1 MNIAAN
7 MRYDNDYKGFHDLSG
22 EYMFKNLTKVERAW
36 VLYDVGNSAF
46 TMLACSLIPIWF
58 KALAIGT
65 APGQI
70 SSDQATAYYSISIS
84 VVTVVVAV
92 LGPICGAIADHKDMK
107 KIFFTTAVAC
117 GVAGCILNGFATSWV
132 AFIVIYVVTKIFYSA
147 SLTFY
152 DSMLNDVT
160 TDERMDQVS
169 SYGYAWGYIGSCIPF
184 ILAMIAYI
192 LSGGLSEDLM
202 WFSPKVGRIIGFA
215 ITGIWWLAVTMPL
228 IKNYKQINY
237 VEPEQHAI
245 RKVFSKIFN
254 TLKRIGTEDKKVL
267 FFLIAFFL
275 YIDGV
280 GTIIDNCINIGTDLG
295 LPTVGQ
301 VVFLLATQVVAFGGS
316 LVFARLSQKY
326 DTVTLIL
333 ICIVGYF
340 CVCVYA
346 LTLKSLLDFGILAF
360 GVGCFQGSI
369 QSLSRS
375 YFSKIIPAENSGEYF
390 GIYDIFAKGA
400 SFLGSAVITW
410 VKLAGGTINIA
421 VASLA
426 IFFLLGFIFLKMA
439 DKQPMKNEQ
448 A

>member
-1 MNIAAN
+1 
-7 MRYDNDYKGFHDLSG
+7 
-22 EYMFKNLTKVERAW
+22 MFKNLTKVERAW

-58 KALAIGT
+58 KAMAIGT

-84 VVTVVVAV
+84 IVTVVVAV
-92 LGPICGAIADHKDMK
+92 LGPIFGAIADHKDMK

-117 GVAGCILNGFATSWV
+117 GVAGCILNGFASSWV
-132 AFIVIYVVTKIFYSA
+132 AFIVIYVITKIFYSA

-215 ITGIWWLAVTMPL
+215 VTGIWWLAVTMPL

-245 RKVFSKIFN
+245 RKVFSRIFG

-267 FFLIAFFL
+267 LFLIAFFL

-301 VVFLLATQVVAFGGS
+301 VIFLLATQVVAFGGS
-316 LVFARLSQKY
+316 LVFARLSRKY

-340 CVCVYA
+340 CVCIYA

-400 SFLGSAVITW
+400 SFLGSAVIAW

-426 IFFLLGFIFLKMA
+426 VFFLLGFVFLKLA
-439 DKQPMKNEQ
+439 DKQPMKNAEQ
-448 A
+448 

>member
-1 MNIAAN
+1 
-7 MRYDNDYKGFHDLSG
+7 
-22 EYMFKNLTKVERAW
+22 MFKNLTKVERAW

-160 TDERMDQVS
+160 TDDRMDQVS

-215 ITGIWWLAVTMPL
+215 VTGIWWLAVTMPL

-340 CVCVYA
+340 CVCIYA
-346 LTLKSLLDFGILAF
+346 LTLKSLIDFGILAF

-400 SFLGSAVITW
+400 SFLGSAVIAW

-426 IFFLLGFIFLKMA
+426 VFFLLGFIFLKMA
-439 DKQPMKNEQ
+439 DKQPMKTAEQ
-448 A
+448 

>member
-1 MNIAAN
+1 
-7 MRYDNDYKGFHDLSG
+7 
-22 EYMFKNLTKVERAW
+22 MFKNLTKTERAW

-58 KALAIGT
+58 KELAIGT

-70 SSDQATAYYSISIS
+70 TGDKATAYYSISVA
-84 VVTVVVAV
+84 VVTVVVAI
-92 LGPICGAIADHKDMK
+92 LGPICGAIADRKDMK
-107 KIFFTTAVAC
+107 KIFFTTAVSL
-117 GVAGCILNGFATSWV
+117 GVIGCILNGFATTWMM
-132 AFIVIYVVTKIFYSA
+132 FLVIYVLSKIFYSA

-160 TDERMDQVS
+160 TEERMDQVS

-184 ILAMIAYI
+184 TIALLAYVF
-192 LSGGLSEDLM
+192 SGGLGDNLKIM
-202 WFSPKVGRIIGFA
+202 PANVGKIIGFGVTA
-215 ITGIWWLAVTMPL
+215 VWWFLVTMPL

-237 VEPEQHAI
+237 VENTKGSI
-245 RKVFSKIFN
+245 KKVFAQIGN
-254 TLKRIGTEDKKVL
+254 TLKRIATKDRKVL
-267 FFLIAFFL
+267 YFLIAFFL

-301 VVFLLATQVVAFGGS
+301 VIFLLATQIVAWGGS
-316 LVFARLSQKY
+316 LVFARLSKKY
-326 DTVTLIL
+326 DTATLIMV
-333 ICIVGYF
+333 CIAGYF
-340 CVCVYA
+340 AVCVYA
-346 LTLKSLLDFGILAF
+346 LTLKTLLHFGILAF

-375 YFSKIIPAENSGEYF
+375 YFSKIIPPENSGEYF
-390 GIYDIFAKGA
+390 GIYDIFSKGA
-400 SFLGSAVITW
+400 SFLGSAVIAA

-426 IFFLLGFIFLKMA
+426 IFFALGFIFLKLS
-439 DKQPMKNEQ
+439 DKEPSSKNAQ
-448 A
+448 

>member
-1 MNIAAN
+1 
-7 MRYDNDYKGFHDLSG
+7 
-22 EYMFKNLTKVERAW
+22 MFKGLTKTERAW
-36 VLYDVGNSAF
+36 VLYDVGNSAY

-58 KALAIGT
+58 KELAIGT
-65 APGQI
+65 NPGQI
-70 SSDQATAYYSISIS
+70 TGDKATAYYSISVAI
-84 VVTVVVAV
+84 VTVIVAV
-92 LGPICGAIADHKDMK
+92 LGPVCGAIADHKDMK
-107 KIFFTTAVAC
+107 KIFFTTSMAL
-117 GVAGCILNGFATSWV
+117 GVIGCILNGFAPTWM
-132 AFIVIYVVTKIFYSA
+132 AFLVIFVLAKIFYSA

-160 TDERMDQVS
+160 TEDRMDQVS

-184 ILAMIAYI
+184 TIALLAYVF
-192 LSGGLSEDLM
+192 SGGLGENLAIM
-202 WFSPKVGRIIGFA
+202 PYNVGKIIGFTVTA
-215 ITGIWWLAVTMPL
+215 VWWFLVTVPL

-237 VEPEQHAI
+237 VEREKGAV
-245 RKVFSKIFN
+245 RKVFIKIGN
-254 TLKRIGTEDKKVL
+254 TLKRIATEDRKVL
-267 FFLIAFFL
+267 YFLIAFFL

-301 VVFLLATQVVAFGGS
+301 VVFLLATQIVAWGGS
-316 LVFARLSQKY
+316 LVFARLSKKY

-333 ICIVGYF
+333 VCIVGYF
-340 CVCVYA
+340 LVCIYA
-346 LTLKSLLDFGILAF
+346 LTLKTLLHFGILAF

-400 SFLGSAVITW
+400 SFLGSAVIAA

-426 IFFLLGFIFLKMA
+426 IFFAIGFIFLRMS
-439 DKQPMKNEQ
+439 DQ
-448 A
+448 APSARKTS

>member
-1 MNIAAN
+1 
-7 MRYDNDYKGFHDLSG
+7 
-22 EYMFKNLTKVERAW
+22 MFKGLTKQEKAW

-58 KALAIGT
+58 KELAIGD

-70 SSDQATAYYSISIS
+70 TGDQATAYWSIAVA
-84 VVTVVVAV
+84 VVTVIVAL
-92 LGPICGAIADHKDMK
+92 LGPILGALADHKDKK
-107 KIFFTTAVAC
+107 KIFFTTTVAI
-117 GVAGCILNGFATSWV
+117 GVIGCILNGWIV
-132 AFIVIYVVTKIFYSA
+132 GWLAFIVTHVLSKIFYSS

-160 TDERMDQVS
+160 EEDRMDQVS

-184 ILAMIAYI
+184 ALAMIAYVV
-192 LSGGLSEDLM
+192 SGGGGIMKEPLISARL
-202 WFSPKVGRIIGFA
+202 GRIIGFA
-215 ITGIWWLAVTMPL
+215 VTGLWWLMVTVPL
-228 IKNYKQINY
+228 IKHYKQRNY

-245 RKVFSKIFN
+245 KKAFQKIGN
-254 TLKRIGTEDKKVL
+254 TLKKIATKDRKVL

-301 VVFLLATQVVAFGGS
+301 VIFLLATQVVAWIGS
-316 LVFARLSQKY
+316 LVFARLSKKH
-326 DTVTLIL
+326 DTVFLIK

-340 CVCVYA
+340 CVCLYA
-346 LTLKSLLDFGILAF
+346 LTLSTLLHFAILAF

-375 YFSKIIPAENSGEYF
+375 YYSKIIPAENSGEYF
-390 GIYDIFAKGA
+390 GLYDIFAKGA
-400 SFLGSAVITW
+400 SFLGSALIAV

-421 VASLA
+421 VALLA
-426 IFFLLGFIFLKMA
+426 VFFGLGFVFITQSDRQKKLSA
-439 DKQPMKNEQ
+439 
-448 A
+448 

>member
-1 MNIAAN
+1 
-7 MRYDNDYKGFHDLSG
+7 
-22 EYMFKNLTKVERAW
+22 MFKGLTKQEKAW

-58 KALAIGT
+58 KSLAIGD

-70 SSDQATAYYSISIS
+70 TGDRATAYYSIAIAI
-84 VVTVVVAV
+84 VTVAIAL
-92 LGPICGAIADHKDMK
+92 LGPILGAIADHKDTK
-107 KIFFTTAVAC
+107 KIFFTTAVSL
-117 GVAGCILNGFATSWV
+117 GVIGCIINGFATSWV
-132 AFIVIYVVTKIFYSA
+132 AFIVIYIVAKIFYQA

-160 TDERMDQVS
+160 SEDRMDQVS

-184 ILAMIAYI
+184 LVALGAYVLGPDMLDKI
-192 LSGGLSEDLM
+192 PGRLSM
-202 WFSPKVGRIIGFA
+202 IIGFTV
-215 ITGIWWLAVTMPL
+215 TGVWWFVVTLPL
-228 IKNYKQINY
+228 IKNYKQVNY
-237 VEPEQHAI
+237 VESTKGAVGEAFKQI
-245 RKVFSKIFN
+245 GR
-254 TLKRIGTEDKKVL
+254 TLKKIAIGNKKVL

-295 LPTVGQ
+295 LNTVGQ
-301 VVFLLATQVVAFGGS
+301 VVFLLATQVVAWIGS
-316 LVFARLSQKY
+316 LTFARLSKKY
-326 DTVTLIL
+326 DTVPLIL
-333 ICIVGYF
+333 VCIVGYF
-340 CVCVYA
+340 AVCLYA
-346 LTLKSLLDFGILAF
+346 LTLSTIWHFGILAF

-375 YFSKIIPAENSGEYF
+375 YYSKIIPPENSGEYF

-400 SFLGSAVITW
+400 SFLGSAVIAA

-426 IFFLLGFIFLKMA
+426 VFFALGFLFLKIS
-439 DKQPMKNEQ
+439 DKQPNVNRG
-448 A
+448 

>member
-1 MNIAAN
+1 
-7 MRYDNDYKGFHDLSG
+7 
-22 EYMFKNLTKVERAW
+22 MFKNLTKQERAW

-46 TMLACSLIPIWF
+46 TMLACSLLPIWF
-58 KALAIGT
+58 KALAIGD

-70 SSDQATAYYSISIS
+70 SSDNATAYWSIAVA
-84 VVTVVVAV
+84 VVTIVVAL
-92 LGPICGAIADHKDMK
+92 LGPVCGAIADHKDMK
-107 KIFFTTAVAC
+107 KIFFSTAVGL
-117 GVAGCILNGFATSWV
+117 GVTGCILNGFATSWV
-132 AFIVIYVVTKIFYSA
+132 AFIVIFVLTKIFYSA

-160 TDERMDQVS
+160 VEDRMDEVS

-184 ILAMIAYI
+184 ILAMVAYI
-192 LSGGLSEDLM
+192 LSGGLKPELM
-202 WFSPKVGRIIGFA
+202 LFSPKMGRIIGFTV
-215 ITGIWWLAVTMPL
+215 TGVWWLLVTLPL
-228 IKNYKQINY
+228 INNYKQINY
-237 VEPEQHAI
+237 VDAHKGDIA
-245 RKVFSKIFN
+245 KVFKKIFN
-254 TLKRIGTEDKKVL
+254 TLKTIATKDKKVL
-267 FFLIAFFL
+267 FFLIAFFM

-316 LVFARLSQKY
+316 LVFARLSRKY
-326 DTVTLIL
+326 KTVPLIL
-333 ICIVGYF
+333 ACIVGYF
-340 CVCVYA
+340 CVCIYA
-346 LTLKSLLDFGILAF
+346 LTLHTLLDFGILAF

-400 SFLGSAVITW
+400 SFLGSAVIAA

-421 VASLA
+421 VASVSV
-426 IFFLLGFIFLKMA
+426 FFALGFIFLRIA
-439 DKQPMKNEQ
+439 DRQPLAKT
-448 A
+448 AIGD

>member
-1 MNIAAN
+1 
-7 MRYDNDYKGFHDLSG
+7 
-22 EYMFKNLTKVERAW
+22 MFKNLTKTERAW

-58 KALAIGT
+58 KMLAIGD

-70 SSDQATAYYSISIS
+70 SSDNATAYYSLSIAI
-84 VVTVVVAV
+84 VTVIVAI
-92 LGPICGAIADHKDMK
+92 LGPICGALADHRGRK
-107 KIFFTTAVAC
+107 KIFFTTAVAL
-117 GVAGCILNGFATSWV
+117 GVVGCIMNGFATTWMS
-132 AFIVIYVVTKIFYSA
+132 FLVIYVLAKIFYSA

-160 TDERMDQVS
+160 TEERMDQVS

-184 ILAMIAYI
+184 TLALIAYI
-192 LSGGLSEDLM
+192 LSGGLSENLM
-202 WFSPKVGRIIGFA
+202 LFSPKAGMIIGFA
-215 ITGIWWLAVTMPL
+215 ITAVWWFIVTVPL

-237 VEPEQHAI
+237 VENTEGSVRH
-245 RKVFSKIFN
+245 VFSQIGN
-254 TLKRIGTEDKKVL
+254 TLKKIVTKDKKVMY
-267 FFLIAFFL
+267 FLIAFFL

-301 VVFLLATQVVAFGGS
+301 VIFLLATQVVAWGGS
-316 LVFARLSQKY
+316 LVFASLSKKY

-340 CVCVYA
+340 AVCIYA
-346 LTLKSLLDFGILAF
+346 LTLRTLLHFGILAF

-369 QSLSRS
+369 QSMSRS
-375 YFSKIIPAENSGEYF
+375 YFSKIIPPENSGEYF

-400 SFLGSAVITW
+400 SFLGSAVIAA
-410 VKLAGGTINIA
+410 VKLMGGTINIA

-426 IFFLLGFIFLKMA
+426 IFFALGFIFLKISDRQEKA
-439 DKQPMKNEQ
+439 VI
-448 A
+448 

>member
-1 MNIAAN
+1 
-7 MRYDNDYKGFHDLSG
+7 
-22 EYMFKNLTKVERAW
+22 MFKNLTKTERAW

-46 TMLACSLIPIWF
+46 TMLACSLIPIFF
-58 KALAIGT
+58 KELAIGT

-70 SSDQATAYYSISIS
+70 DGDTATAYYSLS
-84 VVTVVVAV
+84 VAIVTIIVAL
-92 LGPICGAIADHKDMK
+92 LGPVCGAFADHKDRK
-107 KIFFTTAVAC
+107 KIFFTTAVAV
-117 GVAGCILNGFATSWV
+117 GVIGCILNGFATNWV
-132 AFIVIYVVTKIFYSA
+132 LFIVIYVLTKIFYSV

-160 TDERMDQVS
+160 TEDRMDEVS

-184 ILAMIAYI
+184 LVAMVAYV
-192 LSGGLSEDLM
+192 LSGGLKPDLM
-202 WFSPKVGRIIGFA
+202 LFPPIVGRIIGFTV
-215 ITGIWWLAVTMPL
+215 TGLWWLMVTVPL

-237 VEPEQHAI
+237 VEAHKGDVGKVFAQIGRTI
-245 RKVFSKIFN
+245 RKIATK
-254 TLKRIGTEDKKVL
+254 DKKVL
-267 FFLIAFFL
+267 FFLIAFFM

-316 LVFARLSQKY
+316 LVFARLSKKF
-326 DTVTLIL
+326 DTVPLIL
-333 ICIVGYF
+333 VCIVGYF
-340 CVCVYA
+340 CVCIYA
-346 LTLKSLLDFGILAF
+346 LFLHTLIDFGILAF

-390 GIYDIFAKGA
+390 GIYDIMAKGA
-400 SFLGSAVITW
+400 SFLGSAVIAW

-421 VASLA
+421 VAS
-426 IFFLLGFIFLKMA
+426 ISVFFALGFIFLKIA
-439 DKQPMKNEQ
+439 DKQPLAK
-448 A
+448 